1 MNLESIMVA
10 FGVGWAVWMLMRLHR
25 RRKAVQ
31 QARRDGTAPEAASP
45 SSPSASS
52 AAAGKQATMPRVGTP
67 GSITF
72 NQIKLLQRNGFVP
85 DRQWSREEAAL
96 ILDAVAY
103 LRIVCRTVA
112 ESDDGPPPLEVQNEL
127 LRYILTQQDLRD
139 FVRKWGEDLRAEG
152 DNPIEDAETDSPPA
166 IPRNRQFDRVAAKAD
181 QFLTA

>member
-1 MNLESIMVA
+1 MNLESIMLA
-10 FGVGWAVWMLMRLHR
+10 FGVGWAVWVLMRLHR
-25 RRKAVQ
+25 RRKAMQ
-31 QARRDGTAPEAASP
+31 QAQRDGKLTSAASP
-45 SSPSASS
+45 SPAP
-52 AAAGKQATMPRVGTP
+52 AAGGNQQAAMPRVGKP

-72 NQIKLLQRNGFVP
+72 NQIKSLQRNGFTP

-139 FVRKWGEDLRAEG
+139 FVRKWGDDLRTGGNE
-152 DNPIEDAETDSPPA
+152 PIEDAENDPPPA
-166 IPRNRQFDRVAAKAD
+166 IPRNRQFDRVAEKAD